1 MPGRDAFTPTEEI
14 HLLSALAQR
23 PLRDQALILTAMDTG
38 FRGREIASL
47 TVAHVLGENGEIRDR
62 LAVERR
68 RLKHGSGAYR
78 ATVATRVVPI
88 SARAKN
94 ALRSYLRQRFGEM
107 LPDPTV
113 LSRPLFLSRHH
124 RAISI
129 WRLNDILHELA
140 GSIGCD
146 ADKRIGSHS
155 LRKTFAQRVHAAGRN
170 DINLTRVAL
179 GHRSVLTTQRYL
191 AEDHARAEA
200 IIAQLGSAV

>member
-14 HLLSALAQR
+14 HLLTALARR

-47 TVAHVLGENGEIRDR
+47 TLAHVVGENGDIRDR

-68 RLKHGSGAYR
+68 RLKHGTGAYR
-78 ATVATRVVPI
+78 ATVTTRVVPI

-94 ALRSYLRQRFGEM
+94 ALRLYVRERFGETF
-107 LPDPTV
+107 PDSTD
-113 LSRPLFLSRHH
+113 LDRPLFLSRHN

-129 WRLNDILHELA
+129 WRLNDILHDLA
-140 GSIGCD
+140 DAIGCD
-146 ADKRIGSHS
+146 GDKRIGSHS
-155 LRKTFAQRVHAAGRN
+155 LRKTFAQRVHAACQH
-170 DINLTRVAL
+170 DLNLTRVAL

-200 IIAQLGSAV
+200 IIAALGSAA